1 MPYRDSGQLKS
12 MQFDRILVPVDG
24 SPAGEEAMQLAC
36 TLASKDNEG
45 VIYAVHIISI
55 GRSLPL
61 DTELETEISK
71 AEEVLAR
78 VEKVAQ
84 EEGCQIETDL
94 LQARDVGPAIVDE
107 AVERNVD
114 LILIG
119 LSYKTR
125 FGEFSLG
132 EVVPYVLRNAPC
144 RVILDHLRMI

>member
-1 MPYRDSGQLKS
+1 MRAKKS
-12 MQFDRILVPVDG
+12 MEFDRILVPVDG
-24 SPAGEEAMQLAC
+24 SPAGDEAMQLAC
-36 TLASKDNEG
+36 GLARKGNEST
-45 VIYAVHIISI
+45 IFAVHIISI
-55 GRSLPL
+55 GRTLPL
-61 DTELETEISK
+61 DAEVETEISK

-78 VEKVAQ
+78 VENIAREQ
-84 EEGCQIETDL
+84 GCRIETDL

-107 AVERNVD
+107 AAERNVD

-144 RVILDHLRMI
+144 RVILDHQRMV